1 MNTADIFVDVFKLRT
16 EGKKASFKIVNL
28 TLDAVKIVLKGEI
41 VKFGTPGTKEDL
53 CNGFLKQCHAEAKNC
68 DGYNGYYPTAKGY
81 KAILSKLS

>member
-16 EGKKASFKIVNL
+16 EGRKASFKINNL

-53 CNGFLKQCHAEAKNC
+53 DNGFLKKCYAEAKNC
-68 DGYNGYYPTAKGY
+68 GGYSGYYPTAKGY
-81 KAILSKLS
+81 RAILAELS